1 MPCIKYYVLWT
12 YYLNKFLRMTSEK
25 VIAIIAIKFE
35 ATEALQG

>member
-12 YYLNKFLRMTSEK
+12 YCLNKFLRMTFEK

-35 ATEALQG
+35 GTEALQG